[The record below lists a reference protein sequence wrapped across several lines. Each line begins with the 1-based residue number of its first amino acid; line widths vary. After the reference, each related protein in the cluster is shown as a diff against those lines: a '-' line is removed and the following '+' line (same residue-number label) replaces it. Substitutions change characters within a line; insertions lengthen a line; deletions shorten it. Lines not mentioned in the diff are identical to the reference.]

1 MNGYACTLSTQSST
15 NYCNIYI
22 LYNNME
28 CHILQYV
35 TVLSN
40 ACRQMY
46 TDILIIIHIL
56 NLNDFSYSYANIAN
70 IFPSS

>member
-1 MNGYACTLSTQSST
+1 
-15 NYCNIYI
+15 
-22 LYNNME
+22 ME